1 MPASPSLVWA
11 HPDARLWV
19 AIGATIDGDAHA
31 GVVERVA
38 HAFVAVDGFGRRLG
52 SFVRRDEAEDAVR
65 TAWAR
70 GAWPRPAR
78 TTAARAGLLSA
89 S

>member
-19 AIGATIDGDAHA
+19 AIGATIHGDAHA

-38 HAFVAVDGFGRRLG
+38 DAFVAVDGFGSRLG
-52 SFVRRDEAEDAVR
+52 SFVHRDEAEDAVR
-65 TAWAR
+65 TAWSR
-70 GAWPRPAR
+70 GARHRPAR
-78 TTAARAGLLSA
+78 TDLTRVGLLSA

>member
-31 GVVERVA
+31 GVVERVGDS
-38 HAFVAVDGFGRRLG
+38 FVAVDGFGRRLG
-52 SFVRRDEAEDAVR
+52 SFARRDEADDAVR
-65 TAWAR
+65 IAWSR
-70 GAWPRPAR
+70 GAWQRPAPP
-78 TTAARAGLLSA
+78 AAVRAGLLSA